1 VHRNQYPLESL
12 GATDDEM
19 NRPRTE
25 RGRAARSEGFTLIE
39 MMVVI
44 SIILILLGVAMPIY
58 SHSLTRARE
67 DNLRKNL
74 ETLNYMIYQY
84 GQDKQKAPQSLDDL
98 KSAGYIKSIPNDI
111 TGNPDTWEVESGD
124 DVILSTDQTE
134 PGGIIGV
141 HSGSNQ
147 VGSDG
152 KAYSTW

>member
-1 VHRNQYPLESL
+1 
-12 GATDDEM
+12 M
-19 NRPRTE
+19 NRRRT
-25 RGRAARSEGFTLIE
+25 RRSAGLQSKGFTLIE

-44 SIILILLGVAMPIY
+44 SIILILLGVAIPIY
-58 SHSLTRARE
+58 SHSIMRAKE

-98 KSAGYIKSIPNDI
+98 KSAGYIKSIPDDI
-111 TGNPDTWEVESGD
+111 TGNPDTWETESGE
-124 DVILSTDQTE
+124 DVILSIDQTD
-134 PGGIIGV
+134 PGGIVGV

>member
-1 VHRNQYPLESL
+1 MDRRK
-12 GATDDEM
+12 T
-19 NRPRTE
+19 
-25 RGRAARSEGFTLIE
+25 GRSTAVQSKGFTLIE

-44 SIILILLGVAMPIY
+44 SIILILLGVGIPIY
-58 SHSLTRARE
+58 SHSIMRARE

-98 KSAGYIKSIPNDI
+98 KSAGYIKSIPDDI
-111 TGNPDTWEVESGD
+111 TGNPDTWETESGE
-124 DVILSTDQTE
+124 DVILSIDQTD
-134 PGGIIGV
+134 PGGIVGV

>member
-1 VHRNQYPLESL
+1 MKR
-12 GATDDEM
+12 
-19 NRPRTE
+19 RRTG
-25 RGRAARSEGFTLIE
+25 RRAAGRSRGFTLVE

-44 SIILILLGVAMPIY
+44 SIILILLGVGIPIY
-58 SHSLTRARE
+58 SHSIMRARE

-98 KSAGYIKSIPNDI
+98 KSAGYIKSIPDDI
-111 TGNPDTWEVESGD
+111 TGNPDTWEVESGE
-124 DVILSTDQTE
+124 DVILSLDQTE
-134 PGGIIGV
+134 PGGIVGV

-147 VGSDG
+147 IGSDG

>member
-1 VHRNQYPLESL
+1 
-12 GATDDEM
+12 M
-19 NRPRTE
+19 NRRIPGR
-25 RGRAARSEGFTLIE
+25 RAAKQSKGFTLIE

-44 SIILILLGVAMPIY
+44 SIILILLGVGIPIY
-58 SHSLTRARE
+58 SHSIMRARE

-98 KSAGYIKSIPNDI
+98 KSAGYIKSIPDDI
-111 TGNPDTWEVESGD
+111 TGNPDTWEVESGE
-124 DVILSTDQTE
+124 DVILSLDQTE
-134 PGGIIGV
+134 PGGIVGV

>member
-1 VHRNQYPLESL
+1 
-12 GATDDEM
+12 M
-19 NRPRTE
+19 NRRRT
-25 RGRAARSEGFTLIE
+25 RRSAGLQSKGFTLIE

-44 SIILILLGVAMPIY
+44 SIILILLGVGIPIY
-58 SHSLTRARE
+58 SHSIMRARE

-98 KSAGYIKSIPNDI
+98 KSAGYVKSIPDDI
-111 TGNPDTWEVESGD
+111 TGNPDTWEIEPGE
-124 DVILSTDQTE
+124 DVILSLDQTE
-134 PGGIIGV
+134 PGGIVGV

-147 VGSDG
+147 IGSDG

>member
-1 VHRNQYPLESL
+1 MDRRK
-12 GATDDEM
+12 T
-19 NRPRTE
+19 
-25 RGRAARSEGFTLIE
+25 GRSTAVQSEGFTLIE

-44 SIILILLGVAMPIY
+44 SIILILLGVGIPIY
-58 SHSLTRARE
+58 SHSIMRARE

-98 KSAGYIKSIPNDI
+98 KSAGYVKSIPDDI
-111 TGNPDTWEVESGD
+111 TGNPDTWEIEPGE
-124 DVILSTDQTE
+124 DVILSLDQTE
-134 PGGIIGV
+134 PGGIVGV

-147 VGSDG
+147 IGSDG

>member
-1 VHRNQYPLESL
+1 MDRRK
-12 GATDDEM
+12 T
-19 NRPRTE
+19 
-25 RGRAARSEGFTLIE
+25 GRSTAVQSKGFTLIE

-44 SIILILLGVAMPIY
+44 SIILILLGVGIPIY
-58 SHSLTRARE
+58 SHSIMRARE

-98 KSAGYIKSIPNDI
+98 KSAGYIKSIPDDI
-111 TGNPDTWEVESGD
+111 TGNPDTWEIEPGE
-124 DVILSTDQTE
+124 DVILSLDQTE
-134 PGGIIGV
+134 PGGIVGV

-147 VGSDG
+147 IGSDG

>member
-1 VHRNQYPLESL
+1 
-12 GATDDEM
+12 M
-19 NRPRTE
+19 NRRRTE
-25 RGRAARSEGFTLIE
+25 RGTASPSQGFTLIE

-58 SHSLTRARE
+58 SHSVMRARE

-84 GQDKQKAPQSLDDL
+84 AQDKQKAPQSLDEL
-98 KSAGYIKSIPNDI
+98 KSAGYIKSIPDDI
-111 TGNPDTWEVESGD
+111 TGNPDTWETEPGE
-124 DVILSTDQTE
+124 DVIMSLDQTE

-152 KAYSTW
+152 TAYSTW